1 MLMLAKKITYYRL
14 HMARIAQNK
23 QKYLISLMVPQGR
36 KFLIRLDQKDEYSTS
51 KTKKSK
57 KRQ

>member
-1 MLMLAKKITYYRL
+1 MV
-14 HMARIAQNK
+14 RIAQNK
-23 QKYLISLMVPQGR
+23 QKYLISIMVPQGR